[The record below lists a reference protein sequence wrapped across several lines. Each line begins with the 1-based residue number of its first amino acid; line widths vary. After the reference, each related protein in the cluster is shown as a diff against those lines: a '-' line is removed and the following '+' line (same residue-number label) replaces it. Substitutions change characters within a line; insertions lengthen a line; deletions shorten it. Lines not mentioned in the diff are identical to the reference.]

1 LKKIRKWIAII
12 FPALVLL
19 LLAGLLLSRVYR
31 PLPAGEPRITIDSA
45 QAAYHTGI
53 PARVC
58 GLVSSTGYQPQVT
71 GEPTFLNFGEPYPR
85 HHFTVVIWGE
95 HASRWEAPP
104 HRLYANRQIC
114 VTGTIRMHRD
124 KPQIVVSDPDRIR
137 FGNTDR

>member
-1 LKKIRKWIAII
+1 MKKLRKWIAII

-45 QAAYHTGI
+45 QAADHTGVA
-53 PARVC
+53 ARVC
-58 GLVSSTGYQPQVT
+58 GLVTSTGYQPQIG

-95 HASRWEAPP
+95 HAARWEAPP
-104 HRLYANRQIC
+104 HRLYTDREIC
-114 VTGTIRMHRD
+114 VTGTIRMHRG
-124 KPQIVVSDPDRIR
+124 KPQVVVSDPSAIR
-137 FGNTDR
+137 FRNADR